1 MSLSKRALA
10 INVPNPVLEAL
21 SDLWDPVTNPNGL
34 ISLGVAENTLM
45 HDVLSEHLHRNLSLP
60 NIGFTY
66 GDGGKHLRSVLA
78 TFLTRHLKPV
88 EPITASQLIT
98 FNGCTTGIEHAARSF
113 TDPGEY
119 LLLGRPY
126 YTAFL
131 DDATLRT
138 GSKVA
143 EISFGDDDPLGPD
156 CVAKYEEK
164 ILKIQAQGGRVGALI
179 LCHPHNPLGRC
190 YPRSVLVDFMKLC
203 QKYCIHLLSDEI
215 YALSI
220 FVNNVDTHPPPTPF
234 QSVLS
239 IDPTGLINPEL
250 IHVLWGMSKDF
261 GANGIRMGVIISQH
275 NKLFHECM
283 QPVGLFGSAS
293 SLAEHVTTNILEDD
307 AWVESYVAENQRKLS
322 EHYKYVTSWATENSI
337 EYAPGA
343 NAGFFIWL
351 NLGKAYLEK
360 HPDAKDNLDH
370 KSMNAFIKARV
381 FLAAGFRFGSEHPGW
396 YRIVFSHDKSYLDKG
411 LDRVLKAINSA

>member
-60 NIGFTY
+60 NAGFTY
-66 GDGGKHLRSVLA
+66 GDGGKHLRNVLA
-78 TFLTRHLKPV
+78 TFLTKHLKPV

-143 EISFGDDDPLGPD
+143 EVSFGDGDPLGSD
-156 CVAKYEEK
+156 CVARYEEK
-164 ILKIQAQGGRVGALI
+164 ILEIQGQGGRVGALI

-203 QKYCIHLLSDEI
+203 QKYSIHLLSDEI

-220 FVNNVDTHPPPTPF
+220 FC
-234 QSVLS
+234 Q
-239 IDPTGLINPEL
+239 
-250 IHVLWGMSKDF
+250 
-261 GANGIRMGVIISQH
+261 Q
-275 NKLFHECM
+275 C
-283 QPVGLFGSAS
+283 
-293 SLAEHVTTNILEDD
+293 
-307 AWVESYVAENQRKLS
+307 
-322 EHYKYVTSWATENSI
+322 
-337 EYAPGA
+337 
-343 NAGFFIWL
+343 
-351 NLGKAYLEK
+351 
-360 HPDAKDNLDH
+360 
-370 KSMNAFIKARV
+370 
-381 FLAAGFRFGSEHPGW
+381 
-396 YRIVFSHDKSYLDKG
+396 
-411 LDRVLKAINSA
+411 